1 MAIDPKQKFRRRSLA
16 ALTLAL
22 SATLTLSALA
32 ACAPADDTADDEEEE
47 TTTSQT
53 DTQKIRNG
61 NFEFYSEMDVEDR
74 KEKLDLIRKE
84 TGASLTQVML
94 GFFYAQDFPVLPL
107 VFSSNIEHLK
117 DAMAAP
123 GLELDPA
130 YYDFGGDEE

>member
-1 MAIDPKQKFRRRSLA
+1 MANDPKQKFRRRSLA

-32 ACAPADDTADDEEEE
+32 ACAPADDTTDDEEE

-74 KEKLDLIRKE
+74 K
-84 TGASLTQVML
+84 
-94 GFFYAQDFPVLPL
+94 
-107 VFSSNIEHLK
+107 
-117 DAMAAP
+117 
-123 GLELDPA
+123 
-130 YYDFGGDEE
+130 